1 MTEKKLVDLTVTEFV
16 EEVASDKP
24 APGGGSVSALGGAL
38 GAALAVLVGKT
49 TVGKEKFAEVNSEM
63 EGVVSRG
70 TELHQ
75 KLNKMVDE
83 DTNAFNDI
91 LKAYRMPKDKPEV
104 RSKAIQNATIGA
116 AEVPLEVA
124 KLSFEALD
132 LILAVA
138 ERGNKNAITDAGVA
152 ALFADSAIRGA
163 IFNVKINMLSIKD
176 EEIKT
181 KFKRDIEEMLEKL
194 DSKKERII
202 KVVEAEFS

>member
-1 MTEKKLVDLTVTEFV
+1 MTNLIDLAVTQFL

-49 TVGKEKFAEVNSEM
+49 TVGKEKYSQVQAEM
-63 EGVVSRG
+63 ERVVSRG

-75 KLNKMVDE
+75 RLSKMVDK

-91 LKAYRMPKDKPEV
+91 LKAYRMPKDDPEA
-104 RSKAIQNATIGA
+104 RSKAIQDATRGA

-152 ALFADSAIRGA
+152 ALFADSAVRGA
-163 IFNVKINMLSIKD
+163 IFNVKINILSIKD

-181 KFKRDIEEMLEKL
+181 QFAQEIEDILTQLDAKREA
-194 DSKKERII
+194 II
-202 KVVEAEFS
+202 KVVEAELS

>member
-1 MTEKKLVDLTVTEFV
+1 MTNKNLINLTVTDFI

-49 TVGKEKFAEVNSEM
+49 TVGKEKFAEVQIEM
-63 EGVVSRG
+63 ENVVSRG
-70 TELHQ
+70 TELYQ

-83 DTNAFNDI
+83 DTNAFNEI
-91 LKAYRMPKDKPEV
+91 LKAYRMPKDEPEV
-104 RSKAIQNATIGA
+104 RSKAIQGALKGA

-152 ALFADSAIRGA
+152 ALFADSAVRGA
-163 IFNVKINMLSIKD
+163 IFNVKINMLSIKN
-176 EEIKT
+176 EAIKT
-181 KFKRDIEEMLEKL
+181 QFKHDIEEMLTQL
-194 DSKKERII
+194 DSKREAII
-202 KVVEAEFS
+202 KVIEAEFS

>member
-1 MTEKKLVDLTVTEFV
+1 MNNINLVDLTVTKFI

-38 GAALAVLVGKT
+38 AAALAALVGKA
-49 TVGKEKFAEVNSEM
+49 TVEKEKFAEVQAEM
-63 EGVVSRG
+63 EKIVLRC

-75 KLNKMVDE
+75 RLSKMVDE
-83 DTNAFNDI
+83 DTNAFNAI
-91 LKAYRMPKDKPEV
+91 LKAYRMPKDEPKI
-104 RSKAIQNATIGA
+104 RSKAIQDATIGA

-152 ALFADSAIRGA
+152 ALFADSAVRGA
-163 IFNVKINMLSIKD
+163 IFNVKINMLSIRD
-176 EEIKT
+176 EEIKS
-181 KFKRDIEEMLEKL
+181 KFKRDIEEILIQL
-194 DSKKERII
+194 DARKEAII
-202 KVVEAEFS
+202 KVVESEIS

>member
-1 MTEKKLVDLTVTEFV
+1 MTDRNLVDLTVSEFI

-38 GAALAVLVGKT
+38 GAALAVLVGKA
-49 TVGKEKFAEVNSEM
+49 TVGKEKFVDVQEEM
-63 EGVVSRG
+63 EKVVSRG
-70 TELHQ
+70 TDLHQ
-75 KLNKMVDE
+75 RLNKMVDE
-83 DTNAFNDI
+83 DTNAFNQI
-91 LKAYRMPKDKPEV
+91 LKAYRMSKDEPEV
-104 RSKAIQNATIGA
+104 RSTAIQQALQGA

-163 IFNVKINMLSIKD
+163 IFNVKINILSIKD
-176 EEIKT
+176 EEVKS
-181 KFKRDIEEMLEKL
+181 KFKREIEEVLIQL
-194 DSKKERII
+194 DSKREAIV
-202 KVVEAEFS
+202 KVVEAELT

>member
-1 MTEKKLVDLTVTEFV
+1 MTDSLINLTVTEFI

-49 TVGKEKFAEVNSEM
+49 TVGKEKFAEVQTEM
-63 EGVVSRG
+63 EKVVSRG

-75 KLNKMVDE
+75 RLSEMVDE
-83 DTNAFNDI
+83 DTRAFNEI
-91 LKAYRMPKDKPEV
+91 LKAYRMPKD
-104 RSKAIQNATIGA
+104 RSEDRLKAIQNALVGA

-124 KLSFEALD
+124 KLSLEALD

-152 ALFADSAIRGA
+152 ALFADSAVRGA
-163 IFNVKINMLSIKD
+163 IFNVKINTLSIKD

-181 KFKRDIEEMLEKL
+181 QFKHDTKEILAQL
-194 DSKKERII
+194 DSKREAII
-202 KVVEAEFS
+202 KVVEAELS

>member
-1 MTEKKLVDLTVTEFV
+1 MTNVNLIDLTVTQFI

-38 GAALAVLVGKT
+38 GAALATLVGKA
-49 TVGKEKFAEVNSEM
+49 TVGKEKFAEVQAEM
-63 EGVVSRG
+63 ENVISRC
-70 TELHQ
+70 TKLHQ
-75 KLNKMVDE
+75 KLSKMVDE
-83 DTNAFNDI
+83 DTNAFNAI
-91 LKAYRMPKDKPEV
+91 LKAYRMPKDEPEV
-104 RSKAIQNATIGA
+104 RSKAIQKSTVAA

-152 ALFADSAIRGA
+152 ALFADSAVRGA

-176 EEIKT
+176 EEIKSQ
-181 KFKRDIEEMLEKL
+181 FKHDIEEMLTQL
-194 DSKKERII
+194 DAKKEAVI
-202 KVVEAEFS
+202 KVVEAEIS

>member
-1 MTEKKLVDLTVTEFV
+1 MIKGNLIDLTVTQFI

-38 GAALAVLVGKT
+38 GAALATLVGKA
-49 TVGKEKFAEVNSEM
+49 TVGKEKFAEVQTEM
-63 EGVVSRG
+63 ENIISRC

-75 KLNKMVDE
+75 RLSKMVDE
-83 DTNAFNDI
+83 DTNAFNAI
-91 LKAYRMPKDKPEV
+91 LKAYRMPKDEPEV
-104 RSKAIQNATIGA
+104 RSKTIQKATVVA

-124 KLSFEALD
+124 KLSYEALD

-152 ALFADSAIRGA
+152 ALFADSAVRGA

-176 EEIKT
+176 EET
-181 KFKRDIEEMLEKL
+181 KSQFKRDIEEMLNQL
-194 DSKKERII
+194 DSKREAVI
-202 KVVEAEFS
+202 KVVEAEIS

>member
-1 MTEKKLVDLTVTEFV
+1 MTDKNLIDLTVTQFL

-49 TVGKEKFAEVNSEM
+49 TVGKENFSEVQAEM
-63 EGVVSRG
+63 EKVVSRG

-75 KLNKMVDE
+75 RLSNLVDE
-83 DTNAFNDI
+83 DTNAFNEI
-91 LKAYRMPKDKPEV
+91 LKAYRMPKDDPDARV
-104 RSKAIQNATIGA
+104 KAIQNALRGA

-138 ERGNKNAITDAGVA
+138 DRGNKNAITDAGVA
-152 ALFADSAIRGA
+152 ALFADSAVRGA

-176 EEIKT
+176 EEIKSQFT
-181 KFKRDIEEMLEKL
+181 QDIEEIQTQL
-194 DSKKERII
+194 DAKREAIL
-202 KVVEAEFS
+202 KVIEAELS

>member
-1 MTEKKLVDLTVTEFV
+1 MTNKILVNLTVTEFI

-49 TVGKEKFAEVNSEM
+49 TVGKEKFAEVQKEM
-63 EGVVSRG
+63 EKVVSRG
-70 TELHQ
+70 TELYQ
-75 KLNKMVDE
+75 KFNKMVDE
-83 DTNAFNDI
+83 DTNAFNEI
-91 LKAYRMPKDKPEV
+91 LKAYRMPKDDPQV
-104 RSKAIQNATIGA
+104 RSKAIQNAFQGA

-152 ALFADSAIRGA
+152 ALFAESAVRGA

-176 EEIKT
+176 EKIKAQY
-181 KFKRDIEEMLEKL
+181 KNDIEEMLTQL
-194 DSKKERII
+194 DSKKEAIL
-202 KVVEAEFS
+202 KVVEAELS